1 VLWHPSHTTDEALL
15 RQLQDYGCGLAAV
28 FTKFMTH
35 RSTAPAV
42 LRRLPAGLKMLL
54 SPDSQKNEGRSD
66 AFPPELRRAEWR
78 GLRHGP
84 FAYAESVRAQR
95 QLETH
100 RAA

>member
-1 VLWHPSHTTDEALL
+1 
-15 RQLQDYGCGLAAV
+15 
-28 FTKFMTH
+28 
-35 RSTAPAV
+35 
-42 LRRLPAGLKMLL
+42 MLL

-95 QLETH
+95 QLATH